1 MGNRESWR
9 DPHPLAA
16 YRWLGIWQ
24 AIMACINQLI
34 TRFRLSQFA
43 APRKLSENALV
54 AGKCHRRRQRRR
66 RRRNESKTNRRIK
79 LPNCGR
85 ECSAYPDI
93 EDPRLGRVIMSH
105 ACPIFCRLSS
115 QTQPFV
121 IELMSQVPEQVPDWC
136 GYYIWCVYMYIEE
149 RDDLSRHLIARLQ

>member
-1 MGNRESWR
+1 MGDRESWR

-16 YRWLGIWQ
+16 YRSPGIWQ

-34 TRFRLSQFA
+34 TRFRPSQFA

-54 AGKCHRRRQRRR
+54 AGKCHRR
-66 RRRNESKTNRRIK
+66 NESKTNRRIK

-85 ECSAYPDI
+85 ECRAYPDI
-93 EDPRLGRVIMSH
+93 ADPRFGRVIMSH
-105 ACPIFCRLSS
+105 ACLIFCRLSS

-136 GYYIWCVYMYIEE
+136 SYYIWCVYIYIEE

>member
-1 MGNRESWR
+1 MIIISCIPKREGHSFFLSVPTMGNRESWR

-34 TRFRLSQFA
+34 TRFRPSQFA

-54 AGKCHRRRQRRR
+54 AGKCHQRRR

-85 ECSAYPDI
+85 ECRAYPDI
-93 EDPRLGRVIMSH
+93 VDPRFGRVIMSH
-105 ACPIFCRLSS
+105 ACPIFCRLS
-115 QTQPFV
+115 FV
-121 IELMSQVPEQVPDWC
+121 VANATICNWINVP
-136 GYYIWCVYMYIEE
+136 G
-149 RDDLSRHLIARLQ
+149 ARAGTRLV